1 VKPYYDHGGITI
13 YHGDC
18 REMLP
23 LLDFDAFVTDP
34 PYGVDFAGKATKHTQ
49 ASGGYSTRDDSAAG
63 PEAVRLA
70 LGIAERGAVF
80 SGIRL
85 MWRYPEPRD
94 VGCIYCPSGA
104 GCGPWGFTCF
114 NPILFYGKRPGGPR
128 SPSSMQSFATS
139 DNLGGHPCAKPL
151 KWLSFVLSLV
161 SCDNDETIIDPFMGS
176 GTTLRAAKDLGRR
189 AIGIEI
195 EERYCE
201 IAAKRLSQE
210 VLFGV
215 GCEAHP

>member
-1 VKPYYDHGGITI
+1 MVPYYDHAGITI

-18 REMLP
+18 REVLAGLM
-23 LLDFDAFVTDP
+23 FDAFVTDP
-34 PYGVDFAGKATKHTQ
+34 PYGVSFAGKATKHTE
-49 ASGGYSTRDDSAAG
+49 ACGGYSTTDDGDAG
-63 PEAVRLA
+63 PVAVRMALA
-70 LGIAERGAVF
+70 KTERGAVF

-94 VGCIYCPSGA
+94 VGCVYCPSGA

-114 NPILFYGKRPGGPR
+114 NPILFYGKRPGGPK
-128 SPSSMQSFATS
+128 SPSSMQSFALS

-151 KWLSFVLSLV
+151 KWITFVMSLV
-161 SCDNDETIIDPFMGS
+161 SVDTSDIILDPFMGS

-189 AIGIEI
+189 AVGIEI

-201 IAAKRLSQE
+201 IAVKRLAQE
-210 VLFGV
+210 TLFGI
-215 GCEAHP
+215 GG